1 VRPLHWFRK
10 TPTPDELERIRALL
24 AEVRHGVRELIG
36 VLQARLDKRTT

>member
-1 VRPLHWFRK
+1 
-10 TPTPDELERIRALL
+10 LL